1 MISTVSY
8 PLRKGY
14 ASSIMKNCLG
24 VKSADRCRAKRSD
37 GITFASC
44 GLQWVTR
51 ISWWERYS
59 ECLRAFTESLL
70 RFKMKLLETNLFVQT
85 PKNCQAVKQQGIG
98 GLRQIPIFPCTSIQV
113 AQYLHFH
120 AFCENG
126 VRLKLLLGF
135 QAMMQNNECYNLT
148 THQLQGQL
156 KSIRYLTFLTALVSH
171 SQ

>member
-37 GITFASC
+37 EISFASC

-59 ECLRAFTESLL
+59 ECLRAFNESLL

-113 AQYLHFH
+113 AQYLQYLHSTQ
-120 AFCENG
+120 
-126 VRLKLLLGF
+126 LLLGF

-156 KSIRYLTFLTALVSH
+156 KSIRYLTFLSALVSH

>member
-1 MISTVSY
+1 
-8 PLRKGY
+8 
-14 ASSIMKNCLG
+14 
-24 VKSADRCRAKRSD
+24 
-37 GITFASC
+37 
-44 GLQWVTR
+44 
-51 ISWWERYS
+51 
-59 ECLRAFTESLL
+59 
-70 RFKMKLLETNLFVQT
+70 MKLLETNLFVQT

-98 GLRQIPIFPCTSIQV
+98 GLRQIPIFPYTSIQV

-135 QAMMQNNECYNLT
+135 PAMMQNNECYNLT

>member
-37 GITFASC
+37 GISFASC

-59 ECLRAFTESLL
+59 ECLRAFNESLL

-113 AQYLHFH
+113 AQYLQYLHSTQ
-120 AFCENG
+120 
-126 VRLKLLLGF
+126 LLLGF

-156 KSIRYLTFLTALVSH
+156 KSIRYLTFLSALVSH